1 LASTSFPLKI
11 ALIALVLVCG
21 FTARVAWE
29 FFSDG
34 GEPGRVDAS
43 MVASIQEEVAQA
55 IPPSGEAPA
64 GPPADD
70 APAGPP
76 ADDGDGSDSGD
87 GTSGDEQYDDQVDG
101 DEQYDDR
108 VDGGELMDSGGPGDG
123 TVPFMPGGGCPK
135 EFPVE
140 SAEGCMAS

>member
-1 LASTSFPLKI
+1 MASTSLPLKI

-21 FTARVAWE
+21 FTARVAWA
-29 FFSDG
+29 FFSDE

-43 MVASIQEEVAQA
+43 MVASTQEEVAQA
-55 IPPSGEAPA
+55 IPPAGE
-64 GPPADD
+64 

-87 GTSGDEQYDDQVDG
+87 TTSGDEQYDDTSG

-123 TVPFMPGGGCPK
+123 PVPFMPGGGCPK